1 MMGTI
6 LILATEAA
14 EEGGF
19 GLNLDIFETN
29 LINLAILV
37 GLLVYFGRKVLGQ
50 VLSDRRA
57 KIAQAIQEAENRQKK
72 AAASLAE
79 QQKKLTEAQASAER
93 IRQEAQERA
102 SAAQS
107 AIASQAEKDI
117 QRLRETAAADLSSE
131 QERVIAELKQRIA
144 AMAMERA
151 ETQLKAQLNES
162 TQQTLIERSIAQLG
176 GH

>member
-107 AIASQAEKDI
+107 AIASQAEKI
-117 QRLRETAAADLSSE
+117 FSACEKPPPPISVPSKSALSPNSNSASRQWQWKEQRL
-131 QERVIAELKQRIA
+131 
-144 AMAMERA
+144 
-151 ETQLKAQLNES
+151 N
-162 TQQTLIERSIAQLG
+162 
-176 GH
+176 